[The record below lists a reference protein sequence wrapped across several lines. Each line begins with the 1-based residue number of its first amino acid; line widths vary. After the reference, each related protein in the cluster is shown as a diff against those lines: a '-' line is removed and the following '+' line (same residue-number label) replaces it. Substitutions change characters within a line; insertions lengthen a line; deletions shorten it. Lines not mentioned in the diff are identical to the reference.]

1 MSAWKDNHLPLKTK
15 TLCAKH
21 LQSPLIN
28 NSIFQIYK
36 FYYTPSE
43 EQPVCQISL
52 PPSPGNPFSDAL
64 FTSGKQHFMSFAQ
77 IADNYHMVKNMLASF
92 AFPL

>member
-1 MSAWKDNHLPLKTK
+1 MSAWQDNHLPLKTK

-28 NSIFQIYK
+28 NNIFQIYRV
-36 FYYTPSE
+36 YYKPSE
-43 EQPVCQISL
+43 EQPLCQIPL
-52 PPSPGNPFSDAL
+52 TPSPGNPFSDAL
-64 FTSGKQHFMSFAQ
+64 FTSSKQHFMSFAQ

-92 AFPL
+92 TFPL